1 MLPISSGDMVR
12 VYLDG
17 KGSSGETLDGIVLD
31 VMFVDHMAKLN
42 RDNNSRWISSR
53 MLVDGRPRV
62 VDLYHDDEIEIIN
75 SSC

>member
-1 MLPISSGDMVR
+1 MLPSVGDMVR
-12 VYLDG
+12 IHFDG
-17 KGSSGETLDGIVLD
+17 LGSFGETLDGIVLD

-62 VDLYHDDEIEIIN
+62 VDLYWDDEIEVLHP
-75 SSC
+75 

>member
-1 MLPISSGDMVR
+1 MVR
-12 VYLDG
+12 IHFDG
-17 KGSSGETLDGIVLD
+17 LGSSGETLDGIVLD

-62 VDLYHDDEIEIIN
+62 VDLYWDDEVEVLN
-75 SSC
+75 T

>member
-1 MLPISSGDMVR
+1 MLPSVGDMVR
-12 VYLDG
+12 IHFDG
-17 KGSSGETLDGIVLD
+17 LGSSGETLDGIVLD

-62 VDLYHDDEIEIIN
+62 VDLYWDDEIEVLHP
-75 SSC
+75 

>member
-12 VYLDG
+12 IHFDG
-17 KGSSGETLDGIVLD
+17 LGSFGETLDGIVLD

-62 VDLYHDDEIEIIN
+62 VNLYWDNDVEILQ
-75 SSC
+75 

>member
-1 MLPISSGDMVR
+1 MLSVGNLARI
-12 VYLDG
+12 YFDG
-17 KGSSGETLDGIVLD
+17 KGSSGETLDGIVLN
-31 VMFVDHMAKLN
+31 VIHVDHMAKLN

-62 VDLYHDDEIEIIN
+62 VNLYWDDEVEIIN

>member
-1 MLPISSGDMVR
+1 MLPISSGDMIR
-12 VYLDG
+12 IHFDG
-17 KGSSGETLDGIVLD
+17 LGSSGETLDGIVLN

-62 VDLYHDDEIEIIN
+62 VDLYWDDDVEILQ
-75 SSC
+75 

>member
-1 MLPISSGDMVR
+1 MVR

-31 VMFVDHMAKLN
+31 VFFVDHFAKLN

-53 MLVDGRPRV
+53 MLVDGRHRV
-62 VDLYHDDEIEIIN
+62 VDLYWDDEVEVLN
-75 SSC
+75 T